1 MKPKIVTYAHDTF
14 TREKAREE
22 KKWKFCVYAVAVVQ
36 SPKKLANS
44 NVLPCL
50 LRLLQRSIIGRLYTD
65 QDMLCVLHGQ
75 YNSLGYICRCC
86 QASLQK
92 YIIIILDLLDL
103 F

>member
-1 MKPKIVTYAHDTF
+1 MKPKTVTYAHDTF

-22 KKWKFCVYAVAVVQ
+22 KKRKVCVYAVAVVQ
-36 SPKKLANS
+36 SPLANS

-75 YNSLGYICRCC
+75 YNSLGYIM
-86 QASLQK
+86 
-92 YIIIILDLLDL
+92 
-103 F
+103 